1 MIRKNVFKVLIAIL
15 ITFILSLMAFSNGWG
30 YQIVEFNIDYASSFE
45 FPPHQLALP
54 THIEITLNPF
64 LFPINYV
71 YNAEVISSDFV
82 FVISTAPRSGFF
94 YVPGPSMYG
103 SITPSERAEAIAG
116 TLVFSELGKNVPFYF
131 FTGLLIVYSTDK
143 LVKRLLP
150 EKKTLN
156 NFPEM
161 ELEIKV

>member
-45 FPPHQLALP
+45 FPPNKLALP
-54 THIEITLNPF
+54 THIEIALNPF
-64 LFPINYV
+64 LFPINRV
-71 YNAEVISSDFV
+71 CNAEVISLDFV
-82 FVISTAPRSGFF
+82 FIISTAPPTGF
-94 YVPGPSMYG
+94 YYGPAPSPYG
-103 SITPSERAEAIAG
+103 SLFTSSERAEAIAG

-131 FTGLLIVYSTDK
+131 FIGLLITYSADK

-150 EKKTLN
+150 EKKH
-156 NFPEM
+156 
-161 ELEIKV
+161 